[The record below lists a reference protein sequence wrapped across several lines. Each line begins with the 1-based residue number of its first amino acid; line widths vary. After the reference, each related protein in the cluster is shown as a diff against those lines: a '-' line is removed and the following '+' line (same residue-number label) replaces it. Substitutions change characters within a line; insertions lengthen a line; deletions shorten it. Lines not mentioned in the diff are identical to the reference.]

1 MGNKYITFVPM
12 KYNQLI
18 RILTRDG
25 WFTIRQTGS
34 HIIMRHPIK
43 PNQVVVPSHGSKEIK
58 KGTLSHILKDAEIKI
73 N

>member
-1 MGNKYITFVPM
+1 
-12 KYNQLI
+12 
-18 RILTRDG
+18 
-25 WFTIRQTGS
+25 
-34 HIIMRHPIK
+34 MRHPIK